1 MSILNELK
9 QQYQFGGAITQI
21 IFWNVILFALP
32 LVLQSVLMM
41 FGIHWEYAQWIS
53 LSSSPTELLYK
64 PWSIF
69 TYAFFHF
76 DFLHL
81 IFNMITLHFIGVI
94 FHVFFTQKQLVGL
107 YILGILFSG
116 LIYILSFFVFP
127 ILESRVVPLIGASG
141 AIMAIIFAS
150 ASYSPHTPVR
160 LLLIGNVKLWHI
172 AMVFLILDIIQLPY
186 QNTGGHLAHL
196 GGALFGYLYIVLL
209 KSGTDLSKFWS
220 YLTAE
225 GAKLF
230 QPQKNKKF
238 TVHRNTTPPDFNKN
252 RIIKTKT
259 QQQID
264 EILDKISKSG
274 YDSLSKEEKDFL
286 FKAGK

>member
-9 QQYQFGGAITQI
+9 QQYQLGGAVTQI
-21 IFWNVILFALP
+21 IFWNVILFAIP
-32 LVLQSVLMM
+32 LVVQSILMM

-53 LSSSPTELLYK
+53 LSSNPTELLYK

-94 FHVFFTQKQLVGL
+94 FQVFFTQKQFVGL
-107 YILGILFSG
+107 YFWSILFSG

-160 LLLIGNVKLWHI
+160 LLLIGNVRLWHI
-172 AMVFLILDIIQLPY
+172 AMVFFILDMIQLPY

-220 YLTAE
+220 GIYLDWNKT
-225 GAKLF
+225 F
-230 QPQKNKKF
+230 SSPKNKNFK
-238 TVHRNTTPPDFNKN
+238 VHRNNSPNYNKPTF
-252 RIIKTKT
+252 IKDKT